1 MAGKDLDRYLP
12 VELGVLG
19 SIHLAHPARAYER
32 EDLIGAKTVTY
43 GEGHFDCNNSTPQA
57 SSNTRCASIENPAP
71 AKFLTCRIGDKPGSG
86 NIQLGSS
93 VHFFKPACQFRTTV
107 IGGLDACAICSVT
120 IKCPSLLTS

>member
-71 AKFLTCRIGDKPGSG
+71 AKFLTCRIGDYPG
-86 NIQLGSS
+86 
-93 VHFFKPACQFRTTV
+93 P
-107 IGGLDACAICSVT
+107 DASIFCFARIN
-120 IKCPSLLTS
+120 CPSVRVAADTRRSFGTAPLHVPLWPQRASPPA